1 MRLYPNLIRPVV
13 AALQEI
19 FSDNRYADKVIEKT
33 LKLDKRWGARDRA
46 FIAESTYNIVRWYR
60 LLYEI
65 KGEVP
70 QNKQD
75 WWEIVG
81 IWFTLQDVTL
91 PDWKDFE
98 SIDPPSIKAKR
109 KALAAQFPIQES
121 IPDWLNEI
129 GQKELG
135 DKWKP
140 TLHALN
146 EQAALVIRT
155 NTLKVDRLT
164 LQKELSNQGI
174 VAELYG
180 ADALVLPKRR
190 NLFKLPLFKKGW
202 FEIQDASSQEIA
214 PFLDVQPGMWV
225 IDACAGAGGKALHI
239 ASFMK
244 NKGKIFALD
253 LHEWKLKELRKRAT
267 RAGIDII
274 ENRPIV
280 NQKVIKRLEARAD
293 RLLLD
298 VPCSGLGVL
307 RRNPDAKWKLD
318 KDFLDRVRGTQQ
330 KILQSYP
337 RMLKPGGK
345 LVYAT
350 CSILPSENQQ
360 QVQAFLQKNDNFKLI
375 KERQILPQDNG
386 FDGFYMALIEKN
398 V

>member
-33 LKLDKRWGARDRA
+33 LKLDKRWGARDRS

-65 KGEVP
+65 KGEAP

-109 KALAAQFPIQES
+109 QALAAQFPIQES

-155 NTLKVDRLT
+155 NTLKVDRFT

-253 LHEWKLKELRKRAT
+253 LHEWKLKELRKRST
-267 RAGIDII
+267 RAGIDI
-274 ENRPIV
+274 
-280 NQKVIKRLEARAD
+280 L
-293 RLLLD
+293 
-298 VPCSGLGVL
+298 S
-307 RRNPDAKWKLD
+307 
-318 KDFLDRVRGTQQ
+318 
-330 KILQSYP
+330 
-337 RMLKPGGK
+337 
-345 LVYAT
+345 
-350 CSILPSENQQ
+350 
-360 QVQAFLQKNDNFKLI
+360 LI
-375 KERQILPQDNG
+375 HI
-386 FDGFYMALIEKN
+386 
-398 V
+398 